1 MLINSSIYLSKMQK
15 ITIKAWLV
23 ILLIGIAPSY
33 SQSKQVNAP
42 QEKPFYATETFVST
56 VLSGIVIAFLGYIG
70 GMVIGGTKTV
80 SQAEKDRFKR
90 DFLKE
95 DIIPLIDEK
104 IAANEK
110 IKGLELQNIL
120 LGIQNSIDNL
130 TKEIH
135 YNFSNQEIEKQS
147 VIRRFDEVHKD
158 IVDQQRNSEKII
170 ERVNQALQ
178 STIGEYMSVPIVQV
192 RGRRDS
198 KQPDYD
204 TRDEGSIG

>member
-42 QEKPFYATETFVST
+42 QEKPWYVGENFIG
-56 VLSGIVIAFLGYIG
+56 GIVITLIASTIAGIG
-70 GMVIGGTKTV
+70 GLTIGLSKKV
-80 SQAEKDRFKR
+80 SQAEKDKFKSEL
-90 DFLKE
+90 LKN
-95 DIIPLIDEK
+95 DVIPLINEK
-104 IAANEK
+104 IATNEK

-130 TKEIH
+130 TTEIH
-135 YNFSNQEIEKQS
+135 SNFSNQEREKES

-158 IVDQQRNSEKII
+158 IVNQQRNSEKLVD
-170 ERVNQALQ
+170 RLNQTLQ

-192 RGRRDS
+192 RGNRNS
-198 KQPDYD
+198 KPQYYETDGGNI
-204 TRDEGSIG
+204 E